1 MNRCTFMRHCLLAL
15 TLLSVGPL
23 LAQIAPA
30 PRSFPPNALRGEL
43 TIVQTPV
50 VLMNEQQDKLSPG
63 SRIRNEFNRLVL
75 PASLTGRKLI
85 VNYTRESYGMIHEVW
100 ILTETEAAEKRPT
113 SPQKPAQD
121 SAETINKLNKLPR
134 YQP

>member
-1 MNRCTFMRHCLLAL
+1 MNRCTFMRHCLSAL
-15 TLLSVGPL
+15 TLLSAGPL
-23 LAQIAPA
+23 LAQIAPI
-30 PRSFPPNALRGEL
+30 PRNFPPNALRGEL

-50 VLMNEQQDKLSPG
+50 VLMNDQQDKLSPG

-85 VNYTRESYGMIHEVW
+85 VNYTRENYGMIHEVW
-100 ILTETEAAEKRPT
+100 ILTEAEAAEKRPT
-113 SPQKPAQD
+113 TPQKPAQD
-121 SAETINKLNKLPR
+121 SAETIIKMNKLPR